1 MKRYFQFF
9 GVDNECAS
17 LPALVFSLFAL
28 RCLIVPTWELA
39 LGAVACGVLAAAQQ
53 HFRPVARNELEELRK
68 ELGVLRDKVN
78 GLAVSQGMRV
88 K

>member
-1 MKRYFQFF
+1 MKRYLQFL
-9 GVDNECAS
+9 GVDNECVS
-17 LPALVFSLFAL
+17 LPALVFSLFSL

-39 LGAVACGVLAAAQQ
+39 LGAVACGFLAAAQQ
-53 HFRPVARNELEELRK
+53 HFKPVAKNEIDELRR